1 MNAVFIKEI
10 KSYYTSITGY
20 ITTAIMMLVSG
31 IYIYAVNVEGG
42 SGDFSSTFVNMAFIY
57 FIVLISIITMK
68 MFAEEKKQKT
78 DQLLYSLPIKT
89 SGVVIGKFLSCC
101 AVTAVPVVL
110 MGLYPLIFSAY
121 GNVNFL
127 SAYSALFGFFML
139 GASLISIGMFF
150 SSLTESQVVSAIIT
164 LVFILLGE
172 LLPSLSEY
180 ISSNAIAGAAVFMAM
195 GLFVGFIVY
204 FLTKNTVIGLST
216 AVVIDL
222 AIAVIYIVK
231 KEWLEGLLPS
241 IAEKLSLFSRFND
254 FSSGVFDLTSIFFFI
269 SVTCVFLFLTVQSVE
284 KKRWS

>member
-57 FIVLISIITMK
+57 FIVLIPIITMK

-89 SGVVIGKFLSCC
+89 SGVVIGKFLSCG

>member
-57 FIVLISIITMK
+57 FIVLIPIITMK

-231 KEWLEGLLPS
+231 KECLEGLLPS

>member
-1 MNAVFIKEI
+1 MNSVFIKEI

-31 IYIYAVNVEGG
+31 IYIYAINAEGA

-57 FIVLISIITMK
+57 FIVLIPLITMK
-68 MFAEEKKQKT
+68 TFAEEKKQKT
-78 DQLLYSLPIKT
+78 DQLLYSLPVKS
-89 SGVVIGKFLSCC
+89 SGVVLGKFLSCC
-101 AVTAVPVVL
+101 TVTAVPVVL

-180 ISSNAIAGAAVFMAM
+180 ISSNAIAGAVVFMAM

-269 SVTCVFLFLTVQSVE
+269 SVACVFLFLTVQSVE

>member
-31 IYIYAVNVEGG
+31 IYIYAINVEGG

-57 FIVLISIITMK
+57 FLILIPLITMK
-68 MFAEEKKQKT
+68 TFAEEKKQKT
-78 DQLLYSLPIKT
+78 DQLLYSLPVKT

-110 MGLYPLIFSAY
+110 MGIYPLIFSSY

-127 SAYSALFGFFML
+127 SAYSSLFGFFML
-139 GASLISIGMFF
+139 GASLISIGIFF
-150 SSLTESQVVSAIIT
+150 SSLAESQVVSAIIT

-180 ISSNAIAGAAVFMAM
+180 ISSNAVAGAAVFMAM

-204 FLTKNTVIGLST
+204 FLTKNTVIGLSS

-254 FSSGVFDLTSIFFFI
+254 FSSGVFDLTSVFLFI

>member
-31 IYIYAVNVEGG
+31 IYIYAINAEGA

-57 FIVLISIITMK
+57 FIVLIPLITMK
-68 MFAEEKKQKT
+68 TFAEEKKQKT
-78 DQLLYSLPIKT
+78 DQLLYSLPVKS
-89 SGVVIGKFLSCC
+89 SGVVLGKFLSCC
-101 AVTAVPVVL
+101 TVTAVPVVL

-180 ISSNAIAGAAVFMAM
+180 ISSNAIAGAVVFMAM

>member
-20 ITTAIMMLVSG
+20 ITTSIMMLVSG
-31 IYIYAVNVEGG
+31 IYIYAINAEGA

-57 FIVLISIITMK
+57 FIVLIPLITMK
-68 MFAEEKKQKT
+68 TFAEEKKQKT
-78 DQLLYSLPIKT
+78 DQLLYSLPVKS
-89 SGVVIGKFLSCC
+89 SGVVLGKFLSCC
-101 AVTAVPVVL
+101 TVTAVPVVL

-150 SSLTESQVVSAIIT
+150 PSLTESQVVSAIIT

-180 ISSNAIAGAAVFMAM
+180 ELWQTDEEEFRACAQIVHSLAAGA
-195 GLFVGFIVY
+195 G
-204 FLTKNTVIGLST
+204 
-216 AVVIDL
+216 
-222 AIAVIYIVK
+222 
-231 KEWLEGLLPS
+231 
-241 IAEKLSLFSRFND
+241 
-254 FSSGVFDLTSIFFFI
+254 
-269 SVTCVFLFLTVQSVE
+269 Q
-284 KKRWS
+284 

>member
-57 FIVLISIITMK
+57 FIVLIPIITMK

>member
-1 MNAVFIKEI
+1 MSAVFIKEI

-31 IYIYAVNVEGG
+31 IYIYAMNVEVS

-57 FIVLISIITMK
+57 FIVLIPLITMK
-68 MFAEEKKQKT
+68 TFAEEKKQKT

-89 SGVVIGKFLSCC
+89 SGVVTGKFLSCC

-110 MGLYPLIFSAY
+110 VGLYPLIFSAY

-127 SAYSALFGFFML
+127 SAYSSLFGFFML

-164 LVFILLGE
+164 LVFIILGE

-180 ISSNAIAGAAVFMAM
+180 ISSNAVAGAAVFMAM

>member
-20 ITTAIMMLVSG
+20 ITTAIMMLISG
-31 IYIYAVNVEGG
+31 IYIYAINAEGA

-57 FIVLISIITMK
+57 FIVLIPLITMK
-68 MFAEEKKQKT
+68 TFAEEKKQKT
-78 DQLLYSLPIKT
+78 DQLLYSLPVKS
-89 SGVVIGKFLSCC
+89 SGVVLGKFLSCC
-101 AVTAVPVVL
+101 TVTAVPVVL

-180 ISSNAIAGAAVFMAM
+180 ISSNAIAGAVVFMAM

>member
-31 IYIYAVNVEGG
+31 IYIYAINVEGG

-57 FIVLISIITMK
+57 FIVLIPIITMK

>member
-31 IYIYAVNVEGG
+31 IYIYAINAEGA

-57 FIVLISIITMK
+57 FIVLIPLITMK
-68 MFAEEKKQKT
+68 TFAEEKKQKT
-78 DQLLYSLPIKT
+78 DQLLYSLPVKS
-89 SGVVIGKFLSCC
+89 SGVVLGKFLSCC
-101 AVTAVPVVL
+101 TVTAVPVVL

-180 ISSNAIAGAAVFMAM
+180 ISSNAIAGAVVFMAM

-222 AIAVIYIVK
+222 AIAVIYIIK

-269 SVTCVFLFLTVQSVE
+269 SVSCVFLFLTVQSVE

>member
-31 IYIYAVNVEGG
+31 IYIYAINVEGG

-57 FIVLISIITMK
+57 FLILIPLITMK
-68 MFAEEKKQKT
+68 TFAEEKKQKT
-78 DQLLYSLPIKT
+78 DQLLYSLPVKT

-110 MGLYPLIFSAY
+110 MGIYPLIFSSY

-127 SAYSALFGFFML
+127 SAYSSLFGFFML
-139 GASLISIGMFF
+139 GASLISIGIFF

-180 ISSNAIAGAAVFMAM
+180 ISSNAVAGAAVFMAM

-204 FLTKNTVIGLST
+204 FLTKNTVIGLSS

-254 FSSGVFDLTSIFFFI
+254 FSSGVFDLTSIFLFI

>member
-31 IYIYAVNVEGG
+31 IYIYAINAEGA

-57 FIVLISIITMK
+57 FIVLIPLITMK
-68 MFAEEKKQKT
+68 TFAEEKKQKT
-78 DQLLYSLPIKT
+78 DQLLYSLPVKS
-89 SGVVIGKFLSCC
+89 SGVVLGKFLSCC
-101 AVTAVPVVL
+101 TVTAVPVVL

-180 ISSNAIAGAAVFMAM
+180 ISSNAIAGAVVFMAM

-269 SVTCVFLFLTVQSVE
+269 SVTCVFLFFTVQSVE

>member
-31 IYIYAVNVEGG
+31 IYIYAINAEGA

-57 FIVLISIITMK
+57 FIVLIPLITMK
-68 MFAEEKKQKT
+68 TFSEEKKQKT
-78 DQLLYSLPIKT
+78 DQLLYSLPVKS
-89 SGVVIGKFLSCC
+89 SGVVLGKFLSCC
-101 AVTAVPVVL
+101 TVTAVPVVL

-180 ISSNAIAGAAVFMAM
+180 ISSNAIAGAVVFMAM

-216 AVVIDL
+216 AVLIDL

>member
-31 IYIYAVNVEGG
+31 IYIYAINVEGG

-57 FIVLISIITMK
+57 FIVLIPLITMK
-68 MFAEEKKQKT
+68 TFAEEKKQKT

-121 GNVNFL
+121 GNVNYL
-127 SAYSALFGFFML
+127 SAYSALFGFFIL
-139 GASLISIGMFF
+139 GTSLISIGMFF

-180 ISSNAIAGAAVFMAM
+180 ISSNAVAGAAVFMAM

>member
-57 FIVLISIITMK
+57 FIVLIPIITMK

-150 SSLTESQVVSAIIT
+150 SSLTESQVVSEIIT

>member
-31 IYIYAVNVEGG
+31 IYIYAINAEGA

-57 FIVLISIITMK
+57 FIVLIPLITMK
-68 MFAEEKKQKT
+68 TFAEEKKQKT
-78 DQLLYSLPIKT
+78 DQLLYSLPVKS
-89 SGVVIGKFLSCC
+89 SGVVLGKFLSCC
-101 AVTAVPVVL
+101 TVTAVPVVL

-150 SSLTESQVVSAIIT
+150 SSLTESHVVSAIIT

-180 ISSNAIAGAAVFMAM
+180 ISSNAIAGAVVFMAM

>member
-31 IYIYAVNVEGG
+31 IYIYAINAEGA

-57 FIVLISIITMK
+57 FIVLIPLITMK
-68 MFAEEKKQKT
+68 TFAEEKKQKT
-78 DQLLYSLPIKT
+78 DQLLYSLPVKS
-89 SGVVIGKFLSCC
+89 SGVVLGKFLSCC
-101 AVTAVPVVL
+101 TVTAVPVVL

-180 ISSNAIAGAAVFMAM
+180 ISSNAIAGAVVFMAM

-216 AVVIDL
+216 AVLIDL

>member
-57 FIVLISIITMK
+57 FIVLIPIITMK

-180 ISSNAIAGAAVFMAM
+180 VSSNAIAGAAVFMAM

>member
-57 FIVLISIITMK
+57 FIVLIPIITMK

-127 SAYSALFGFFML
+127 SAYS
-139 GASLISIGMFF
+139 SC
-150 SSLTESQVVSAIIT
+150 
-164 LVFILLGE
+164 
-172 LLPSLSEY
+172 
-180 ISSNAIAGAAVFMAM
+180 
-195 GLFVGFIVY
+195 
-204 FLTKNTVIGLST
+204 
-216 AVVIDL
+216 
-222 AIAVIYIVK
+222 
-231 KEWLEGLLPS
+231 
-241 IAEKLSLFSRFND
+241 
-254 FSSGVFDLTSIFFFI
+254 
-269 SVTCVFLFLTVQSVE
+269 SVRRSF
-284 KKRWS
+284 R

>member
-31 IYIYAVNVEGG
+31 IYIYAINAEGA

-57 FIVLISIITMK
+57 FIVLIPLITMK
-68 MFAEEKKQKT
+68 TFAEEKKQKT
-78 DQLLYSLPIKT
+78 DQLLYSLPVKS
-89 SGVVIGKFLSCC
+89 SGVVLGKFLSCC
-101 AVTAVPVVL
+101 TVTAVPVVL

-180 ISSNAIAGAAVFMAM
+180 ISSNAIAGAVVFMAM

-222 AIAVIYIVK
+222 AIAVIYIIK

>member
-57 FIVLISIITMK
+57 FIVLIPIITMK
-68 MFAEEKKQKT
+68 MFSEEKKKRT
-78 DQLLYSLPIKT
+78 DHLLYSLPIKT

>member
-31 IYIYAVNVEGG
+31 IYIYAINVEGG

-57 FIVLISIITMK
+57 FIVLIPLITMK
-68 MFAEEKKQKT
+68 TFAEEKKQKT

-110 MGLYPLIFSAY
+110 MGLYPLIFSSY

-180 ISSNAIAGAAVFMAM
+180 ISSNAVAGAAVFMAM

>member
-57 FIVLISIITMK
+57 FIVLIPIITMK

-78 DQLLYSLPIKT
+78 DQLLYSLPIKK

>member
-20 ITTAIMMLVSG
+20 ITTAIMMLISG
-31 IYIYAVNVEGG
+31 IYIYAINAEGA

-57 FIVLISIITMK
+57 FIVLIPLITMK
-68 MFAEEKKQKT
+68 TFAEEKKQKT
-78 DQLLYSLPIKT
+78 DQLLYSLPVK
-89 SGVVIGKFLSCC
+89 SLGVVLGKFLSCC
-101 AVTAVPVVL
+101 TVTAVPVVL

-180 ISSNAIAGAAVFMAM
+180 ISSNAIAGAVVFMAM

-269 SVTCVFLFLTVQSVE
+269 SVACVFLFLTVQSVE